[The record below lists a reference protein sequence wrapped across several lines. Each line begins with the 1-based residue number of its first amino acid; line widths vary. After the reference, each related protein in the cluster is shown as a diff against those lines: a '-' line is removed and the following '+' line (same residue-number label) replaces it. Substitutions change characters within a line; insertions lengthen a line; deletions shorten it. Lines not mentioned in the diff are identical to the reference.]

1 MGSRARR
8 NDHLPGLAVS
18 DLPLTAA
25 PRLSVVVPTY
35 NRRAGIVRL
44 LQALAEQTVPPDQF
58 EVVVAND
65 GSTDGTAEAL
75 AAFRAPYRLT
85 VLTQANAG
93 PAAARNAAVGQAT
106 ARLVVFLD
114 DDVVPAGDLLAAHL
128 AAQGDADDLI
138 VVGPMFPPTDW
149 ARSTWVRW
157 EERQLLKQYDA
168 MDRGVYSCT
177 PRQFYTGNASAPR
190 ALLLQS
196 GGFDD
201 RFKRA
206 EDVELAFRLW
216 AMGARFHFEPAAS
229 VLHYASRSF
238 ASWKST
244 PYQYGR
250 YDVVM
255 GREKGINTFELA
267 CHEFEGRHTLSQR
280 LTRACVGRP
289 WRPFATTALF
299 VAAVVSD
306 LIGLENAAS
315 FALSAIFNVEY
326 WQGAADELGGAAV
339 VWRAVAQPSL
349 VRALL
354 HRAT

>member
-1 MGSRARR
+1 M
-8 NDHLPGLAVS
+8 P
-18 DLPLTAA
+18 AA

-35 NRRAGIVRL
+35 NRRAGILRL
-44 LQALAEQTVPPDQF
+44 LRALAEQTLPPDQF

-75 AAFRAPYRLT
+75 AAYRAPFRLT

-93 PAAARNAAVGQAT
+93 PAAARNAAVRQASG
-106 ARLVVFLD
+106 RLIVFLD
-114 DDVVPAGDLLAAHL
+114 DDVVPARDLLAAHL

-138 VVGPMFPPTDW
+138 VVGPMYPPTDW
-149 ARSTWVRW
+149 PRSVWVRW
-157 EERQLLKQYDA
+157 EERQLQKQYDA
-168 MDRGVYSCT
+168 MQRGDYACT

-196 GGFDD
+196 GGFDH

-216 AMGARFHFEPAAS
+216 AMGARFDFQPAAS

-244 PYQYGR
+244 PHQYGR

-267 CHEFEGRHTLSQR
+267 CHEFGGRHALSQR
-280 LTRACVGRP
+280 LTRLCVGRP
-289 WRPFATTALF
+289 WRPLVTGALF
-299 VAAVVSD
+299 AAAVVAD
-306 LIGLENAAS
+306 RAGQEDVAS
-315 FALSAIFNVEY
+315 FALSAIFNIEY
-326 WQGAADELGGAAV
+326 WQGAADELGGVAV

-354 HRAT
+354 HRAS